1 MIITN
6 VLFQPPALQPRIVG
20 GRPRSPRRRRPAAIL
35 SCLLAVVLATSAAPG
50 ARGNAV
56 MAADDGGT
64 DLEQSLCGRIR
75 EPFAFWSFRRV
86 AGRPDASR
94 LAGIRDI
101 EPISFLTRDD
111 RTLRGYKLRA
121 ERPWG
126 YLLVAQGNAML
137 ADQVIGEF
145 ATFRDLGLDVYLY
158 DYRGYGLSNGKSRL
172 KAIVADYRALV
183 AHLDTQG
190 YRRRLVYGLSMGGV
204 MLLNAVGSSADYDA
218 AVIDSSPG
226 RITPFGCP
234 EACDPVRH
242 LPRNGARLMIILG
255 DRDTVVPAADVEELA
270 SAARSR
276 GATVL
281 HDAEFAH
288 PFMDASY
295 ETHRRRFRAI
305 AEFLARFRP

>member
-1 MIITN
+1 
-6 VLFQPPALQPRIVG
+6 
-20 GRPRSPRRRRPAAIL
+20 
-35 SCLLAVVLATSAAPG
+35 
-50 ARGNAV
+50 
-56 MAADDGGT
+56 MAAGPDDT
-64 DLEQSLCGRIR
+64 NLEQSLCGRFR

-94 LAGIRDI
+94 LAGIRDLD
-101 EPISFLTRDD
+101 PISFQTGDG
-111 RTLRGYKLRA
+111 RTLRGYRLRA
-121 ERPWG
+121 MRPWG

-137 ADQVIGEF
+137 ADQIIGEF
-145 ATFRDLGLDVYLY
+145 APFRDLNLDVYLY

-183 AHLDTQG
+183 AHLNAQG
-190 YRRRLVYGLSMGGV
+190 YGRRLLYGLSMGGV
-204 MLLNAVGSSADYDA
+204 MLLNAAGSSGDYDA
-218 AVIDSSPG
+218 AVIDSSPS
-226 RITPFGCP
+226 RITSFGCP
-234 EACDPVRH
+234 EAYDPVRH
-242 LPRNGARLMIILG
+242 LPQDGVRLMIILG

-270 SAARSR
+270 SVAQSR

-305 AEFLARFRP
+305 ADFLNRLHP